1 MIEFL
6 YGVGVSAVLVFVSS
20 LVWRAIVSRIKREVF
35 AAEGEFDR
43 RISGLSDELYD
54 AINSECVT
62 LAQDVRDV
70 HSRIDENCTKK

>member
-1 MIEFL
+1 MTEFL
-6 YGVGVSAVLVFVSS
+6 YGVGASAVFVFISS
-20 LVWRAIVSRIKREVF
+20 LVWDAIVTR
-35 AAEGEFDR
+35 EFDR

-54 AINSECVT
+54 AINSECVS